1 MLDEKQRYLFKRKID
16 EIKSVR
22 GQHTELISLYIP
34 PNKMV
39 SDVMSQLRDEYSQS
53 SNIKSKQTRKN
64 VLSAIESIMSRLRYF
79 KKPPPHG
86 MVFFVGMVGDPPKLF
101 AEIIEPP
108 LPINIYLYRCD
119 SQFYTEPL
127 EEMLEEQDIYGLL
140 LIDRRECTIGFLIG
154 SRIEMAAYLT
164 SRVPG
169 KHGRGGQSQRRF
181 ERLTEIAAHEWFVK
195 AGEKASQLF
204 LEKKNLKGV
213 LVGGPGPTKR
223 EFVNANYLD
232 YRIKDK
238 IVGIYDTSYT
248 DEYGLRELISNAS
261 SDLEE
266 LDVIKDQKLVQ
277 RFLNEV
283 RKDSGLALYGE
294 EDVRKALEAGMVEVV
309 IVSDALRK
317 YKVRTK
323 CKNCGHEMNGV
334 VENLDIKCSKC
345 GMPME
350 IVEKKDIIEEYA
362 ELAEQSSADIAII
375 GRESEEGEI
384 LYKAFGGVAALLR
397 YKTDF

>member
-1 MLDEKQRYLFKRKID
+1 
-16 EIKSVR
+16 
-22 GQHTELISLYIP
+22 
-34 PNKMV
+34 
-39 SDVMSQLRDEYSQS
+39 VMAQLRDEYSQS

-79 KKPPPHG
+79 KKPPPNG
-86 MVFFVGMVGDPPKLF
+86 MVFFVGMVGEPPKLV
-101 AEIIEPP
+101 AEIVEPP
-108 LPINIYLYRCD
+108 MPINIYLYRCD
-119 SQFYTEPL
+119 SQFFTEPL
-127 EEMLEEQDIYGLL
+127 EQMLETKDIYGLL

-154 SRIEMAAYLT
+154 NRIETAAYLT

-169 KHGRGGQSQRRF
+169 KHGKGGQSQRRF

-223 EFVNANYLD
+223 EFVNGNYLD
-232 YRIKDK
+232 YRIKDM

-248 DEYGLRELISNAS
+248 DEYGLRELLNAAS
-261 SDLEE
+261 DDLEE
-266 LDVIKDQKLVQ
+266 VEVVKDRRLVQ

-294 EDVRKALEAGMVEVV
+294 EEVRRALEAGAVDVV
-309 IVSDALRK
+309 IISDALKK
-317 YKVRTK
+317 YKVKAK
-323 CKNCGHEMNGV
+323 CKNCGYEMNGIM
-334 VENLDIKCSKC
+334 EKLEIECPEC
-345 GMPME
+345 GASMD
-350 IVEKKDIIEEYA
+350 IVEKKDMIEEYA
-362 ELAEQSSADIAII
+362 ELAEQSSAEVAIV

-384 LYKAFGGVAALLR
+384 LYKAFGGIAAILR
-397 YKTDF
+397 YKMDF